1 MRRLAVLLFVAAAAA
16 GCRMDA
22 SGSATGAATGSGSN
36 AAAASRSG
44 LFPSVDRPV
53 AQIVS
58 PEYASG
64 GDRDAADENGQ
75 VVRLAG
81 IHAGQTV
88 ADVGS
93 GSGYHTLRLSR
104 VVGPDGLVIAVDV
117 VPEFLDRLR
126 QTVRERRL
134 ENIEFVLGRPDD
146 PRLPRNSI
154 EVAVLAHM
162 YHEVGQPYAFLWNLA
177 PSIRANGVVVVIDQ
191 DRPFVNHG
199 TPPAVMQC
207 EFEAVGYRR
216 TTFRVLQGGVGY
228 AMVFAPPSR
237 LPDPS
242 EIRSC
247 RGQPAGAP
255 R

>member
-1 MRRLAVLLFVAAAAA
+1 MRRVALLLLLAAAAP
-16 GCRMDA
+16 GCRMGGSDSATSSASA
-22 SGSATGAATGSGSN
+22 SGVS
-36 AAAASRSG
+36 ASRSG

-53 AQIVS
+53 AEIVS

-88 ADVGS
+88 ADVGA

-104 VVGPDGLVIAVDV
+104 VVGADGLVIAVDV

-126 QTVRERRL
+126 QTVREQRL

-162 YHEVGQPYAFLWNLA
+162 YHEIGQPYAFLWNLA
-177 PSIRANGVVVVIDQ
+177 PSIRTNGVVVVVDQ

-216 TTFRVLQGGVGY
+216 TGFQVLQGGVGY
-228 AMVFAPPSR
+228 AMLFAPPAR

-242 EIRSC
+242 QIRSC
-247 RGQPAGAP
+247 RGQPAPAA